1 MSSRPASPDSTV
13 ELLVRD
19 TPEEASREAARLL
32 AESATNRLHIALS
45 GGSTPRRAYEL
56 AAALLPDWGAA
67 SVWWCDERCVAPD
80 DERSNYRLAREA
92 LLDRLVVP
100 PRAVHR
106 VRGELGASAA
116 AAAYEELLRGVR
128 LGLAFLGIGAD
139 GHTASLFPGS
149 ALLGQDDRLAAPVA
163 ANDVDRVTMTPAV
176 LCAAETVAFLV
187 TGSDKA
193 EAVERAFGRQRGPA
207 TPASLIRSAS
217 GRTVAILDRAAAA
230 GLSRAAAAS

>member
-13 ELLVRD
+13 EFLVRG

-32 AESATNRLHIALS
+32 AESATNRLNIALS

-56 AAALLPDWGAA
+56 AAALLPDWRMA

-80 DERSNYRLAREA
+80 DERSNYRLVRET
-92 LLDRLVVP
+92 LLDRLIVP

-106 VRGELGASAA
+106 VRGELRAAAA
-116 AAAYEELLRGVR
+116 AAAYGELLRGVR

-149 ALLGQDDRLAAPVA
+149 ELLGKQEPPAAPVEA
-163 ANDVDRVTMTPAV
+163 TDVDRVTMTPGI

-187 TGSDKA
+187 VGTDKA
-193 EAVERAFGRQRGPA
+193 EAVARSFAAEPDPA
-207 TPASLIRSAS
+207 TPASMIRSES

>member
-1 MSSRPASPDSTV
+1 VSSRPASPDSTV

-19 TPEEASREAARLL
+19 TPEEASREAARVL

-56 AAALLPDWGAA
+56 AAALLPDWGMA

-106 VRGELGASAA
+106 VQGELGAEAA

-128 LGLAFLGIGAD
+128 LGLAFLGLGSD

-149 ALLGQDDRLAAPVA
+149 ALLDGNGRSAAPVEA
-163 ANDVDRVTMTPAV
+163 ADVDRVTMTPAV
-176 LCAAETVAFLV
+176 LCAADTVAFLV
-187 TGSDKA
+187 TGADKA
-193 EAVERAFGRQRGPA
+193 EAAEQAFAREPDPA
-207 TPASLIRSAS
+207 TPGSLIRSTS
-217 GRTVAILDRAAAA
+217 GRTVAILDRTAAA
-230 GLSRAAAAS
+230 GLSRVAEAS